1 MKKSKRFLCS
11 ILILTL
17 LIYYVLGIYI
27 NNKIY
32 AATTRQRVTSLE
44 GLTNESYPGIASII
58 NELKKAHPNWTFTI
72 LYTGLDWS
80 TVIYNQTESLHG
92 RSLVQNSSTEWV
104 CSACGKTPYDS
115 GSWYCASKATV
126 AYYMDIRNWLN
137 ERYIFAFETL
147 SYDETTQTIDG
158 VKKILSGTFMD
169 KENITYFDTEGNV
182 QTIEKSYAQVI
193 MEAAKEA
200 SVSPYHLASRVKQ
213 EQGNGTSG
221 LVNGNYTY
229 TDSEGNPCTDLVG
242 YYNYFNIK
250 AFGSGVATIIKN
262 GLTHAKSKGWTT
274 PELAIKGGASF
285 LAAEYISNYQDC
297 LYLEKYQVD
306 SAGGLYY
313 HQYMQNVSAP
323 YTEGYSTY
331 VAYRDMEMLD
341 YSFNFIIPVY
351 ENMPE
356 IVSPMPSA
364 VPMDIVTENVKVT
377 TAYSK
382 LKIRQTA
389 SSSGSII
396 GYADKD
402 AILLRIEKATVMS
415 EDGRYWD
422 KVVYDNGLE
431 LIIGYAARTDTDG
444 SQYLT
449 LVEDATTVNEEML
462 TITDV
467 NLRNGPGT
475 IGTRIKQTLSSDV
488 KLTVIDKMQYQV
500 NNYFWYR
507 VKLEDGTQG
516 YIVSEYLKSTDEETD
531 TPEVPSEPEEPT
543 EPENPTEPEQPI
555 EPEIPSLPEEQEKI
569 PENCMIEEDK
579 LIIAPGTK
587 ITDLE
592 GVTIEGEATGT
603 GATVTLN
610 NKNYI
615 LVVLGDVS
623 GDGEVKSKDYMMIK
637 NYIMG
642 TLNLNDGEKKAADVS
657 KDNEIK
663 SKDYMIIKNYIMGL
677 TSITF

>member
-1 MKKSKRFLCS
+1 MEKSKKIICS

-27 NNKIY
+27 NNKTY
-32 AATTRQRVTSLE
+32 AATTRQRVTSLD
-44 GLTNESYPGIASII
+44 GLTNESYPGVASLI
-58 NELKKAHPNWTFTI
+58 NELKNAHPSWTFTI

-80 TVIYNQTESLHG
+80 TVIYNETEAWHG
-92 RSLVQNSSTEWV
+92 RSLVQNSSAAWV
-104 CSACGKTPYDS
+104 CSVCGQTPYDS
-115 GSWYCASKATV
+115 GSWYCASKSTV

-137 ERYIFAFETL
+137 DTYIFAFETL

-169 KENITYFDTEGNV
+169 TDTITYVDTSWNT
-182 QTIEKSYAQVI
+182 QTINKSYAQVI
-193 MEAAKEA
+193 MEAAQEA
-200 SVSPYHLASRVKQ
+200 GVSPYHLASRVKQ
-213 EQGNGTSG
+213 EQGSGGSG
-221 LVNGNYTY
+221 LISGTYTY
-229 TDSEGNPCTDLVG
+229 TDSDGNTCTDLVG

-250 AFGSGVATIIKN
+250 ASGSGEAAIIKN
-262 GLTHAKSKGWTT
+262 GLTHAKTKGWTN

-306 SAGGLYY
+306 SAGGLYS

-323 YTEGYSTY
+323 YSEGYSTY
-331 VAYRDMEMLD
+331 KAYRDMGMLD

-351 ENMPE
+351 ENMPTT
-356 IVSPMPSA
+356 VSPMPSSIS
-364 VPMDIVTENVKVT
+364 MDIVTENVKVT
-377 TAYSK
+377 TSYSD

-396 GYADKD
+396 GYAAKGTV
-402 AILLRIEKATVMS
+402 LLRIEKATAMS

-422 KVVYDNGLE
+422 KVVYDTGTGI
-431 LIIGYAARTDTDG
+431 IIGYSARTDTDG
-444 SQYLT
+444 AQYLT
-449 LVEDATTVNEEML
+449 PVDDVVTVNEEMQ
-462 TITDV
+462 TSTAV

-475 IGTRIKQTLSSDV
+475 TGTTVKQTLLSDV
-488 KLTVIDKMQYQV
+488 TVTVIDKISYQI
-500 NNYFWYR
+500 NGYYWYR
-507 VKLEDGTQG
+507 VKLSDGTQG
-516 YIVSEYLKSTDEETD
+516 YVASEYLKSIEEET
-531 TPEVPSEPEEPT
+531 PSEPEEVFD
-543 EPENPTEPEQPI
+543 NYKL
-555 EPEIPSLPEEQEKI
+555 SG
-569 PENCMIEEDK
+569 DK

-587 ITDLE
+587 ITDIEGATLE
-592 GVTIEGEATGT
+592 GTVTGT

-610 NKNYI
+610 DNTYI

-642 TLNLNDGEKKAADVS
+642 TLNLNEAEKKAADVS
-657 KDNEIK
+657 KDNAIK
-663 SKDYMIIKNYIMGL
+663 SKDYMIIKNYIMGSA
-677 TSITF
+677 SITL